1 VDDVVTARGLA
12 RAIAI
17 LLALAA
23 AACGPAR
30 TARPHAPAGAS
41 ARPAHEPAAAWS
53 PPSVDGLP
61 DDDWGRTVRYGR
73 DLVTRT
79 YALIGP
85 EAADHGMRFAG
96 NNLACSSC
104 HLDAGR
110 QKFGLPLVGV
120 YADFPNYRARS
131 GKVGTIEERINGCM
145 ARSMNGRPLPEQS
158 REMTAMVAYLKFM
171 SSGVRVGDRTPG
183 RGAGAMP
190 ELARA
195 ADPVRGRLIFE
206 RACAACH
213 GADGAGRRSGRKGDA
228 GGYAVPPLW
237 GPDSFNDGAGMDRL
251 IDAANFIH
259 DNMPAGATFAH
270 PALPPADAWDVAG
283 FVVSQP
289 RPHKARLEAD
299 YPRREEKP
307 VDAPYG
313 PYADAFSPTA
323 HKFGPYGPIR
333 RSREPS
339 TE

>member
-1 VDDVVTARGLA
+1 M
-12 RAIAI
+12 
-17 LLALAA
+17 LLALTA

-30 TARPHAPAGAS
+30 TSRSQAP
-41 ARPAHEPAAAWS
+41 ARPAHTQAPAWS
-53 PPSVDGLP
+53 PPSVDTLP
-61 DDDWGRTVRYGR
+61 HDDWGRTVRYGR

-85 EAADHGMRFAG
+85 EARDPHTRYAG

-131 GKVGTIEERINGCM
+131 GRVGTIEDRINGCM
-145 ARSMNGRPLPEQS
+145 ARSMNGRPLPAQG

-171 SSGVRVGDRTPG
+171 SNGVRVGERTAG
-183 RGAGAMP
+183 RGPGAMP
-190 ELARA
+190 ELLRA
-195 ADPVRGRLIFE
+195 ADPVRGRLIYA
-206 RACAACH
+206 RTCAACH
-213 GADGAGRRSGRKGDA
+213 GADGAGRRAGAKGDA
-228 GGYAVPPLW
+228 GGYAIPPLW

-259 DNMPAGATFAH
+259 DNMPAGATFTQ
-270 PALPPADAWDVAG
+270 PALPPADAWDVAA

-289 RPHKARLEAD
+289 RPHKANVEAD

-313 PYADAFSPTA
+313 PYADSFGATA
-323 HKFGPYGPIR
+323 HKFGPFGPIR
-333 RSREPS
+333 RTRQPS
-339 TE
+339 AE